1 MKEKCCIVCRMILG
15 AVMGLML
22 VIVPCFVI
30 ILLVDSC
37 WSHRLLTMLDSDTS
51 RGMFCRT
58 LGAMAAM
65 HLISG
70 SEVMSEIVRMGIFR
84 QMK

>member
-1 MKEKCCIVCRMILG
+1 MI
-15 AVMGLML
+15 AL
-22 VIVPCFVI
+22 VI
-30 ILLVDSC
+30 
-37 WSHRLLTMLDSDTS
+37 RLFLDSS
-51 RGMFCRT
+51 WRAWLMNGMLSVEGMFCRT

-70 SEVMSEIVRMGIFR
+70 SEVMSEIVRIGIFR

>member
-37 WSHRLLTMLDSDTS
+37 WSHWLLNMLDSDTS

-70 SEVMSEIVRMGIFR
+70 SEVMSEIVRIGIFR

>member
-1 MKEKCCIVCRMILG
+1 MVAIATIW
-15 AVMGLML
+15 LMPAMML
-22 VIVPCFVI
+22 FFVI
-30 ILLVDSC
+30 
-37 WSHRLLTMLDSDTS
+37 RLCLDSIWREWFLNEMLPDE
-51 RGMFCRT
+51 GMFCRT
-58 LGAMAAM
+58 LGTMAAM

>member
-1 MKEKCCIVCRMILG
+1 MKEKCCIVCRLILG

-30 ILLVDSC
+30 VLLVDSC
-37 WSHRLLTMLDSDTS
+37 WSHQLLTALDSDTS
-51 RGMFCRT
+51 RVVFCRT